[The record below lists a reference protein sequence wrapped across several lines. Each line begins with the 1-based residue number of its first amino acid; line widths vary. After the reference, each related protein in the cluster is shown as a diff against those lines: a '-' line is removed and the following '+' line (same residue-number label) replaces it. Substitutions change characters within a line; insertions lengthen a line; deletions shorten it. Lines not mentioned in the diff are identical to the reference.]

1 MLDALTARSTGPRP
15 VAASGPPSGVT
26 VVDTSDT
33 EASVAWEA
41 VANSEAYRVYRAA
54 QNGSFALLSG
64 PSNMY
69 HDETVGQHFKSYHN
83 KVSKSGLNGCY
94 VALSRV
100 SNFADSRLSAS
111 TPYSWRVSAVVGGVE
126 GAASAIVTASTRMSA
141 PVCAHPGSC

>member
-83 KVSKSGLNGCY
+83 KVSKSGLKVCY
-94 VALSRV
+94 VFVSRV
-100 SNFADSRLSAS
+100 SSSNPKGFCFLLPTSLSS
-111 TPYSWRVSAVVGGVE
+111 SSAFRKRQIGPKIG
-126 GAASAIVTASTRMSA
+126 T
-141 PVCAHPGSC
+141 